1 MKSIGTTDEAHQKL
15 KRYCERHGM
24 GMGEYIS
31 TSLAYFEKHGINPA
45 THESPA
51 AEMNRLIKRV
61 DQVIAF
67 IRKQES
73 DLLRPMVEA
82 VGSSERRIDETLHQV
97 ATASQVKQIVQG
109 YDFLLENLKKLIPVH
124 QQEASSTRD
133 NIERLVKEQNRKQL
147 AALME
152 ISRFLDEKGKGGLLA
167 NIAKAFKE

>member
-51 AEMNRLIKRV
+51 AEMNKLIKRL
-61 DQVIAF
+61 DQVVAF

-82 VGSSERRIDETLHQV
+82 VNSSERRIDDSLQEV
-97 ATASQVKQIVQG
+97 ATASQVQEVGQG
-109 YDFLLENLKKLIPVH
+109 MANLVDQLNKLIPV
-124 QQEASSTRD
+124 QQREASSTRD
-133 NIERLVKEQNRKQL
+133 SIELLVKEQNRKQL

-167 NIAKAFKE
+167 NITKAFKE